1 MGQPCFPEA
10 PFRGSAFDA
19 IRSDAS
25 PTLVRGGASVFFRQ
39 MKLKTASKFT
49 YRLGTGLNAGADL
62 VRLLQSEATMGPAPQ
77 RAAMQKLVD
86 GVKKG
91 DQLSAIMSGDPYFPR
106 MMAAMTRVGEETG
119 KLERSMLTLSEHF
132 QHQIATRRWFINSIT
147 WPALQLVAA
156 IGVISLLILIMGM
169 FDMADVLGLGL
180 KGGSGV
186 LWFWFYI
193 AVVFGILGLMVWA
206 FFRNV
211 AGVQN
216 LIPLVYKVPLIG
228 PAVQTITLAKFC
240 WTLSLSLGAGID
252 PIRSIQ
258 LSLDSTDSDYYRSGA
273 DDAEKAIRG
282 GATLSGALGA
292 TGIFPDD
299 FLQRIDIAEH
309 SGTDAE
315 SIDYLT
321 KEYDERSK
329 QAIRVIAG
337 VFTVLIRVS
346 VMGILIFFI
355 FRLFSTYINAINSAS
370 DPIVPPRFGN

>member
-1 MGQPCFPEA
+1 MFS
-10 PFRGSAFDA
+10 R
-19 IRSDAS
+19 R
-25 PTLVRGGASVFFRQ
+25 
-39 MKLKTASKFT
+39 MKLPTASKFT

-62 VRLLQSEATMGPAPQ
+62 VRLLQSEAGMGPPQ
-77 RAAMQKLVD
+77 QRQAMQKLIA
-86 GVKKG
+86 GVKQG
-91 DQLSAIMSGDPYFPR
+91 EQLSAVMAREPYFPR
-106 MMAAMTRVGEETG
+106 LMSAMTRVGEETG
-119 KLERSMLTLSEHF
+119 KLERTMLTLSEHF
-132 QHQIATRRWFINSIT
+132 QHQISTRRWFISSIT
-147 WPALQLVAA
+147 WPALQLFAG

-186 LWFWFYI
+186 LWFWFYL
-193 AVVFGILGLMVWA
+193 AVLFGAIGFLVWC

-211 AGVQN
+211 AGIQN
-216 LIPLVYKVPLIG
+216 LIPLIYKVPIMG
-228 PAVQTITLAKFC
+228 PSVQTITLAKFC

-252 PIRSIQ
+252 PIHAIR

-273 DDAEKAIRG
+273 QDAEDAIRG
-282 GATLSGALGA
+282 GATLSGALEA

-321 KEYDERSK
+321 KEYDERAK
-329 QAIRVIAG
+329 RAIKVIAG
-337 VFTVLIRVS
+337 VFTVLIRIS

-355 FRLFSTYINAINSAS
+355 FRLFSTYINALNSAS